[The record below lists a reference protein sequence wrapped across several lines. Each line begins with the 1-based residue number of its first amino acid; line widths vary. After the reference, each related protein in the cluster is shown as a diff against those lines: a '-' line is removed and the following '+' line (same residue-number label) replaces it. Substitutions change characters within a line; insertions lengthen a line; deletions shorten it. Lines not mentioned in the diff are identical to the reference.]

1 MITTTLG
8 RAWSCIN
15 PPALSSLRPDR
26 RLRRLLTQDRG
37 RAPPGKV
44 LCAFQTP
51 LVAESPV
58 RPPEHP
64 TPTIKRVRPDGPTK
78 QNQQKPNKLAPEYL
92 RPPLQRAERV
102 TLPRTKLADGRSPRR
117 KRHRIVYVA
126 NCAPVAHYS
135 TSSI

>member
-1 MITTTLG
+1 M
-8 RAWSCIN
+8 N
-15 PPALSSLRPDR
+15 PPALGSLRPDK
-26 RLRRLLTQDRG
+26 RLRRLLTQNGR

-64 TPTIKRVRPDGPTK
+64 TPAIKRVRPDGPTK
-78 QNQQKPNKLAPEYL
+78 QDQQKPNKLAPEYL
-92 RPPLQRAERV
+92 RPPLQQAERV
-102 TLPRTKLADGRSPRR
+102 AIPRTKRADGRPPRR
-117 KRHRIVYVA
+117 RRYRIVYVA

-135 TSSI
+135 TSSIKIELCQ